1 MNLEQVEV
9 QCDTDGHVY
18 FEGLKVQFPKH
29 LRQPGKR
36 YICDLSEALDAGG
49 DVVKFYRA
57 GKNSISEIVEE
68 VVKRKRR
75 VG

>member
-9 QCDTDGHVY
+9 ACDNDGHVY
-18 FEGLKVQFPKH
+18 FEGLKVQFPRH

-36 YICDLSEALDAGG
+36 YTCDLSEALEG
-49 DVVKFYRA
+49 DTVKFYRA
-57 GKNSISEIVEE
+57 IKGTISEPIVE